1 MLTNIEVRNAKP
13 AARAYRLYDRDGL
26 YLEVA
31 TTGSKYWRLKYRF
44 GGKEKRLALGVYD
57 AVSLAAAREKTTK
70 ARKQLVNGVDPGEL
84 RKSGKQAETAAVSD
98 SFEAVAREWHAK
110 FSPDWSATHAN
121 KLIRRLE
128 MHAFPFIGGKASS
141 DVSAADVLALLQK
154 PESRGELETAHGV
167 RVVVGQVCRY
177 AVATGRASNDPT
189 PTLRGAIKPHRNKH
203 MASVTSVPEVG
214 FLMRAIDQYNGGPI
228 VRTALRLSAL
238 TFQRPGNV
246 RMMEWSEVDL
256 VAGMWTIPSAKMKRV
271 KEDKENGL
279 PHLVPLASQCV
290 SALAKLVKLTGH
302 GRLVFPGE
310 RSHDRPISE
319 NTVNVALRSM
329 GYAKD
334 QATAHGFR
342 AMARTILD
350 EVLEEPVH
358 VIEAQLA
365 HKVRDAL
372 GNAYNRTTHV
382 AQRRAM
388 MQRWADYLDAAA
400 WGSRAQKLLE
410 QSIAT
415 M

>member
-13 AARAYRLYDRDGL
+13 AAKAYRLYDRDGL

-31 TTGSKYWRLKYRF
+31 ATGSKYWRLKYRF

-57 AVSLAAAREKTTK
+57 AVSLATARAKTAK
-70 ARKQLVNGVDPGEL
+70 ARKQLVDGVDPGEL
-84 RKSGKQAETAAVSD
+84 RKSGKQAEIAAVSD
-98 SFEAVAREWHAK
+98 PFEAVAREWHAK

-128 MHAFPFIGGKASS
+128 IHAFPFIGGKAIS

-177 AVATGRASNDPT
+177 AVATGRALTDPT

-203 MASVTSVPEVG
+203 MASITSVHEVG
-214 FLMRAIDQYNGGPI
+214 LLMRAIDQYNGGPI
-228 VRTALRLSAL
+228 VRTALILSAL

-256 VAGMWTIPSAKMKRV
+256 VAGMWTISSAKMKR
-271 KEDKENGL
+271 KKQDKENGL
-279 PHLVPLASQCV
+279 PHLVPLASQAV
-290 SALAKLVKLTGH
+290 NALKKLFPFTGH

-319 NTVNVALRSM
+319 NTVNVALRAM

-342 AMARTILD
+342 ATARTILD
-350 EVLEEPVH
+350 EVLEEPLH

-372 GNAYNRTTHV
+372 GNAYNRTTHII
-382 AQRRAM
+382 QRRGM
-388 MQRWADYLDAAA
+388 MQRWADYLDGARTVAANP
-400 WGSRAQKLLE
+400 KLT
-410 QSIAT
+410 Q
-415 M
+415 

>member
-1 MLTNIEVRNAKP
+1 MLTNIEVRNAK
-13 AARAYRLYDRDGL
+13 AASKAYRLYDRDGL
-26 YLEVA
+26 YLEVT

-57 AVSLAAAREKTTK
+57 AVSLATARDKTTK
-70 ARKQLVNGVDPGEL
+70 ARKQLVDGVDPGEL
-84 RKSGKQAETAAVSD
+84 RKSGKQAKISAVSD

-128 MHAFPFIGGKASS
+128 MHAFPFIGYKAISG
-141 DVSAADVLALLQK
+141 VSAADVLALLQK

-177 AVATGRASNDPT
+177 AVATGRTSSDPT

-214 FLMRAIDQYNGGPI
+214 LLMRAIDQYNGGPI
-228 VRTALRLSAL
+228 VRTALMLSAL

-279 PHLVPLASQCV
+279 PHLVPLASQAV
-290 SALAKLVKLTGH
+290 SALAKLAPFTGH
-302 GRLVFPGE
+302 GHLVFPGE

-329 GYAKD
+329 GYSKD
-334 QATAHGFR
+334 QASAHGFR
-342 AMARTILD
+342 ATARTILD
-350 EVLEEPVH
+350 EVLEEPIH

-372 GNAYNRTTHV
+372 GNAYNRTTHI

-400 WGSRAQKLLE
+400 ADSTSQQA
-410 QSIAT
+410 A
-415 M
+415 

>member
-1 MLTNIEVRNAKP
+1 M
-13 AARAYRLYDRDGL
+13 YD
-26 YLEVA
+26 
-31 TTGSKYWRLKYRF
+31 T
-44 GGKEKRLALGVYD
+44 
-57 AVSLAAAREKTTK
+57 VSLATARDKTTK
-70 ARKQLVNGVDPGEL
+70 ARKQLVDGVDPGEL
-84 RKSGKQAETAAVSD
+84 RKSGKQAEIATVTD
-98 SFEAVAREWHAK
+98 SFEAVAREWHTK
-110 FSPDWSATHAN
+110 FSPDWSATHGN

-128 MHAFPFIGGKASS
+128 MHAFPFVGGKAIS
-141 DVSAADVLALLQK
+141 DISAADVLALLQK
-154 PESRGELETAHGV
+154 PECRGEFETAHGV
-167 RVVVGQVCRY
+167 RVVVGQVSRY
-177 AVATGRASNDPT
+177 AVATCRASGDPT

-214 FLMRAIDQYNGGPI
+214 LLMRAIDQYNGGPI
-228 VRTALRLSAL
+228 VRTALMLSAL

-256 VAGMWTIPSAKMKRV
+256 IAGMWTIPSAKMKRV

-279 PHLVPLASQCV
+279 PHLVPLASQAV
-290 SALAKLVKLTGH
+290 SALEKLAPFIGH

-329 GYAKD
+329 GYSKD
-334 QATAHGFR
+334 QASAHGFR
-342 AMARTILD
+342 ATARTILD
-350 EVLEEPVH
+350 EVLEEPIH

-372 GNAYNRTTHV
+372 GNAYNRTTHI

-400 WGSRAQKLLE
+400 AGSASQ
-410 QSIAT
+410 QT
-415 M
+415 P